1 MDYIEYYR
9 RIWVES
15 LLILPYLI
23 SDMRALQIFVCTNL
37 ITEKYALTTSKLKEK
52 NLWIFA
58 LLRVCFPNRQF
69 SVLRVLSSQT
79 QQAFQKTFWRFLDL
93 KEKIFSFLAIFNQK
107 NGQEKM

>member
-52 NLWIFA
+52 NL
-58 LLRVCFPNRQF
+58 
-69 SVLRVLSSQT
+69 
-79 QQAFQKTFWRFLDL
+79 
-93 KEKIFSFLAIFNQK
+93 
-107 NGQEKM
+107 